1 MTKHSDIQNGNRLA
15 EFYTVAGGYIEVQCT
30 IGENVSRSFPFKQ
43 YKTIK
48 GAKSYARKFL
58 EA

>member
-1 MTKHSDIQNGNRLA
+1 
-15 EFYTVAGGYIEVQCT
+15 VAGGYIEVQCT